1 MKLVECI
8 NDTGYKEEHLK
19 WIKNFPIRSEIY
31 TVKTKVVYNG
41 EIGYVLEEIDNPP
54 MPNGYLVN
62 FHHKRFKDIKSDLDI
77 EQLLEQ
83 IKIVEN
89 FENI

>member
-19 WIKNFPIRSEIY
+19 YIKEFPVKGGIY
-31 TVKTKVVYNG
+31 TISKKVVYNG
-41 EIGYVLEEIDNPP
+41 EIGYVLEELNNPL

-62 FHHKRFKDIKSDLDI
+62 FHHKRFKDVNSTLDI
-77 EQLLEQ
+77 EQLLEET
-83 IKIVEN
+83 KIIYESN
-89 FENI
+89 